1 METPAAGLE
10 WVESMQKQN
19 SETTLEILSLLDK
32 DEEDNIVDEIDE
44 NLEVAKKETI
54 SAVDRI
60 GKTMAMCK
68 TYEYILQCVPMAIG
82 LGMVVFY
89 TWKHCNKVGNQLQN
103 TNSGMLRFLVVAFGF
118 FLTNPVR
125 QII

>member
-1 METPAAGLE
+1 
-10 WVESMQKQN
+10 MQKQN

-32 DEEDNIVDEIDE
+32 DEEDNIVDDIDE

-89 TWKHCNKVGNQLQN
+89 TWKHCNKVGLQSTNSKPDTNSRPN
-103 TNSGMLRFLVVAFGF
+103 TNRIYPAGSSPKYRDFDKME
-118 FLTNPVR
+118 
-125 QII
+125 